1 MSLIGGQRLVESGRG
16 EVESV
21 GSHDAAARETVQLP
35 EITAIFGGYHD
46 RNDAA
51 AFSNAQASQLVGR
64 S

>member
-21 GSHDAAARETVQLP
+21 GSHDAAAHETVP

-51 AFSNAQASQLVGR
+51 GV
-64 S
+64 

>member
-21 GSHDAAARETVQLP
+21 GSHDAAAHETVP